1 MILEKYMQNQSLEI
15 NITWLKIVRSN
26 IVWYYKKCKR
36 YTITCKI
43 YNVNF
48 EAGDIWEDMDKH
60 LSELVICQNRYLK
73 KAFIYLV
80 GKERTD
86 RSLVSGNYALKKSCI
101 IGKIAFK

>member
-1 MILEKYMQNQSLEI
+1 
-15 NITWLKIVRSN
+15 
-26 IVWYYKKCKR
+26 
-36 YTITCKI
+36 
-43 YNVNF
+43 
-48 EAGDIWEDMDKH
+48 MDKH

-86 RSLVSGNYALKKSCI
+86 SSLVSGNYALKKSCT

>member
-1 MILEKYMQNQSLEI
+1 
-15 NITWLKIVRSN
+15 
-26 IVWYYKKCKR
+26 
-36 YTITCKI
+36 
-43 YNVNF
+43 
-48 EAGDIWEDMDKH
+48 MDKH